1 MPAWLLQ
8 GEQDHIGIRVGLPEA
23 ANQLGLVDASRL
35 QQASLAQPPLR
46 EAERILDDDS
56 SEAQHAVA
64 ASEYVQSSVESG
76 ISAGFQ
82 LATSAGP
89 LCDEPMW
96 GIAFE
101 VGLPTGLPL
110 AHECTGSAW

>member
-1 MPAWLLQ
+1 MQQ
-8 GEQDHIGIRVGLPEA
+8 GDHDQISIRVGLPEA
-23 ANQLGLVDASRL
+23 ASQLGLVDVKRL
-35 QQASLAQPPLR
+35 QQASLAQPPLQD
-46 EAERILDDDS
+46 AERIIDDDS

-64 ASEYVQSSVESG
+64 ASEYVQSSIESG

-96 GIAFE
+96 GVAFE
-101 VGLPTGLPL
+101 V
-110 AHECTGSAW
+110 H

>member
-1 MPAWLLQ
+1 M
-8 GEQDHIGIRVGLPEA
+8 GIRVGLPDA
-23 ANQLGLVDASRL
+23 ASPLGLVDADRL
-35 QQASLAQPPLR
+35 QQASLMQSPLR
-46 EAERILDDDS
+46 DLERIIDDDS

-64 ASEYVQSSVESG
+64 ASEHVQSSVESG

-96 GIAFE
+96 GVVFE
-101 VGLPTGLPL
+101 VCRLHTYFN
-110 AHECTGSAW
+110 CKIF